1 MVGREIMLKD
11 FTSIEKDRMQKL
23 YPFTGIVGQEVV
35 KRALLLNLICPR
47 IGGVLLSGQ
56 KGTAKS
62 TIVRAL
68 AALMPDKEVVTLPLN
83 ATEDRILGSIDLEKA
98 LKNGEQHFE
107 AGILAKAHNQILYID
122 EVNLLSE
129 SLVNTILDVAASGV
143 NRVERE
149 GISYEHPCRFTL
161 VGTMN
166 PEEGGLKPQLLD
178 RFGFFVDVNASTNL
192 RERVEIMTERLAYEA
207 DPDGFYHAHATKEQD
222 LLNEIL
228 QAQKAFK
235 SIEIDDS
242 IIQLIADICLKAFC
256 AGHRGD
262 LALTLGAK
270 ALAAL
275 RNKKKVDLKEVM
287 DVRDLALM
295 HRLRNAQNEQQE
307 EQNKD
312 QSNEQQDENNEP
324 PQNDNQDKE
333 NDKPLDQEMEMPPL
347 DFENPNPEEEQSQK
361 EELFDIG
368 EAYQVGNILET
379 DKDKLQRTKGS
390 GKRSKTKTN
399 AKSGRY
405 VKVKH
410 PKGKIE
416 DLAFDATLRAAAP
429 FQFIRKKNGLKV
441 KIEHSDFREK
451 VREKRIGNTI
461 LFLLDASGSMGVQK
475 RMVEAKT
482 AVFSL
487 LQDAYKK
494 RDRVALMSFRG
505 EEAEMLLP
513 PTRSI
518 DLAYR
523 MLQDIKTGGRTPLA
537 LALEQMYI
545 NLKALCSKDK
555 DLLPV
560 IVLLTDG
567 KANWVEGKTN
577 PLDAAYK
584 NAESLANENV
594 KIVLVDTET
603 GFLKLGLGNK
613 LAQKMQADYIRLDQ
627 LKAGELAQKVKEIL
641 K

>member
-1 MVGREIMLKD
+1 MSMENTG
-11 FTSIEKDRMQKL
+11 MQNL
-23 YPFTGIVGQEVV
+23 YPFTAIVGQEEV
-35 KRALLLNLICPR
+35 KRALFLNLICPQ

-68 AALMPDKEVVTLPLN
+68 AALLPDKEVVTLPLN

-98 LKNGEQHFE
+98 LKYGEQHFE

-149 GISYEHPCRFTL
+149 GISYEHPCRFIL

-178 RFGFFVDVNASTNL
+178 RFGFFVDVNASINV
-192 RERVEIMTERLAYEA
+192 RERIEIMTKRLAYEA
-207 DPDGFYHAHATKEQD
+207 DSESFCRKYADKEQE
-222 LLNEIL
+222 LLSQIL
-228 QAQKAFK
+228 QAQGQFE
-235 SIEIDDS
+235 SIELDDN
-242 IIQLIADICLKAFC
+242 ILHLIADVCMKASC

-262 LALTLGAK
+262 LALALGAK
-270 ALAAL
+270 ALAAF
-275 RNKKKVDLKEVM
+275 RNKSKVDLKEVM
-287 DVRDLALM
+287 DVRDLALI
-295 HRLRNAQNEQQE
+295 HRLRSAQNEKQE
-307 EQNKD
+307 KQDEN
-312 QSNEQQDENNEP
+312 QQDEQDENHDSAQNE
-324 PQNDNQDKE
+324 NQDKNPE
-333 NDKPLDQEMEMPPL
+333 NDFPLDQDLEMEIPSF
-347 DFENPNPEEEQSQK
+347 DFENPAKEEENQK
-361 EELFDIG
+361 EELFDMA

-379 DKDKLQRTKGS
+379 DKDKIQRSKGN

-399 AKSGRY
+399 TKSGRY
-405 VKVKH
+405 IKVKY

-429 FQFIRKKNGLKV
+429 FQAIRKKNGLKV
-441 KIEHSDFREK
+441 NIQQSDFREK

-461 LFLLDASGSMGVQK
+461 LFLVDASGSMGVQK

-505 EEAEMLLP
+505 EEAEMILP

-537 LALEQMYI
+537 HALEQM
-545 NLKALCSKDK
+545 NTSLKALSSKDK
-555 DLLPV
+555 ELLPV

-577 PLDAAYK
+577 PLQAAYK
-584 NAESLANENV
+584 NAENLANESA

-613 LAQKMQADYIRLDQ
+613 LAEKMEAEYIRLDQ
-627 LKAGELAQKVKEIL
+627 LKAGELAQKVKDIL
-641 K
+641 N

>member
-1 MVGREIMLKD
+1 M
-11 FTSIEKDRMQKL
+11 SIEKEIGHKL
-23 YPFTGIVGQEVV
+23 YPFTAIVGQDQV
-35 KRALLLNLICPR
+35 KRALLLNVICPQ

-68 AALMPDKEVVTLPLN
+68 GDLLPNKEVITLPLN

-98 LKNGEQHFE
+98 LQSGEQHFE

-149 GISYEHPCRFTL
+149 GISHEHPCRFIL

-178 RFGFFVDVNASTNL
+178 RFGFFVDVNASDNI
-192 RERVEIMTERLAYEA
+192 RERVEIISQRLAYEA
-207 DPDGFYHAHATKEQD
+207 NPQLFCKQQKEKQ
-222 LLNEIL
+222 EIL
-228 QAQKAFK
+228 LDQINRAENKLK
-235 SIEIDDS
+235 GIDLDDHVL
-242 IIQLIADICLKAFC
+242 QLIADVCTKAFC

-262 LALTLGAK
+262 LALALGTK
-270 ALAAL
+270 ALAAF
-275 RNKKKVDLKEVM
+275 RNKSKVDLKEVM
-287 DVRDLALM
+287 DVRDLALL
-295 HRLRNAQNEQQE
+295 HRLRNLQQEQQEQQNENQQE
-307 EQNKD
+307 EQ
-312 QSNEQQDENNEP
+312 EQNNESS
-324 PQNDNQDKE
+324 QNEKKEEDQDQKHS
-333 NDKPLDQEMEMPPL
+333 LDQEMDIPPM
-347 DFENPNPEEEQSQK
+347 DFDLPKKEEQTQK
-361 EELFDIG
+361 EELFDMAD
-368 EAYQVGNILET
+368 AYQIGNILET
-379 DKDKLQRTKGS
+379 DKDKLQRSKGS

-399 AKSGRY
+399 LKMGRY

-429 FQFIRKKNGLKV
+429 FQKIRKSNDLKV
-441 KIEHSDFREK
+441 IIEPSDFRKK

-461 LFLLDASGSMGVQK
+461 LFLVDASGSMGVQK
-475 RMVEAKT
+475 RMIEAKT

-518 DLAYR
+518 DLAYKK
-523 MLQDIKTGGRTPLA
+523 LQDIKTGGRTPLA
-537 LALEQMYI
+537 LALDQMMSH
-545 NLKALCSKDK
+545 LKALGVKDK
-555 DLLPV
+555 ELLPV

-567 KANWVEGKTN
+567 KANWVDGKTN
-577 PLDAAYK
+577 PLESAYK
-584 NAESLANENV
+584 KAEELSNEPV

-603 GFLKLGLGNK
+603 GFLKLGLGSN
-613 LAQKMQADYIRLDQ
+613 LAQKMEADYIRLDQ
-627 LKAGELAQKVKEIL
+627 LRAGELAQKVKEIL
-641 K
+641 N